1 MKLIEILP
9 DKSYRLVCFGII
21 AGACLAFLGYVLL
34 DWVVILGE
42 KIPQADLVDDY
53 FWGTLWALILGAT
66 ILIWPVS
73 WADKNDLVIVWFVK
87 ALTALSVVLLY
98 EYAYDIDSTGYYF
111 APMTDDFIYHGFSL
125 KLTDRAY
132 SVTRGSWNIAS
143 LSVYQNLIL
152 SGSYHAL
159 KISYCMAGVVG
170 GYLYFC
176 ASKVLLGYRDR
187 RLFYIFVFFPSI
199 FFWSSLPG
207 KEAVTLAFTGLYSY
221 GVISWYK
228 FRKPKY
234 LLMILAGGI
243 CAMYLRVWSGL
254 ILFIPILVFIPKMGR
269 SAFSKLIVFS
279 IIGSLIW
286 LTADQFTRTFKINSI
301 QDVFTK
307 SQFHGKKARGG
318 SALEVKN
325 VEYTGVSTLIVE
337 TVKNFPKVLFR
348 PFPGEVPSLTGLL
361 AGLEGILL
369 VMVFFRAV
377 HKTRLEE
384 LKDPLVL
391 WAIGVVVI
399 WASIYALSASNL
411 GTIVR
416 WRVQILPIFLGL
428 LLYLG
433 RSRQGVTKVSSPD
446 FPVTAGQD
454 SGL

>member
-1 MKLIEILP
+1 MKVIKILP
-9 DKSYRLVCFGII
+9 DKSYRFVCLGII
-21 AGACLAFLGYVLL
+21 AGACLTFLGSILL
-34 DWVVILGE
+34 EWVVILGE
-42 KIPQADLVDDY
+42 KIPQTDLTGDY
-53 FWGTLWALILGAT
+53 FWGTLWALILGTT

-132 SVTRGSWNIAS
+132 SVERGTWNIS
-143 LSVYQNLIL
+143 TLSVYQNLIL

-207 KEAVTLAFTGLYSY
+207 KEAVTLAATGLYSY

-228 FRKPKY
+228 FRKFKY
-234 LLMILAGGI
+234 VLMILAGGI
-243 CAMYLRVWSGL
+243 FAMYLRVWGGL
-254 ILFIPILVFIPKMGR
+254 ILFIPVLVLIPTMSR
-269 SAFSKLIVFS
+269 NVFTRWIVFLVV
-279 IIGSLIW
+279 GGLVGF
-286 LTADQFTRTFKINSI
+286 TAQQFTKTFRLNSFE
-301 QDVFTK
+301 DVFVK
-307 SQFHGKKARGG
+307 SQFHGKHARGG
-318 SALEVKN
+318 SVIEVEK
-325 VEYTGVSTLIVE
+325 VEYRGVSTLIVE
-337 TVKNFPKVLFR
+337 TARNFPKVLFR
-348 PFPGEVPSLTGLL
+348 PFPGEVPSLPGLL
-361 AGLEGILL
+361 AGLEGVLL
-369 VMVFFRAV
+369 LMMFVRAV
-377 HKTRLEE
+377 YNTKLGE
-384 LKDPLVL
+384 LKNPLVL

-399 WASIYALSASNL
+399 WASIYALSANNL

-433 RSRQGVTKVSSPD
+433 RDKQREAEVSSPD
-446 FPVTAGQD
+446 FPVTAGQN